1 MKNLKKI
8 IVAASLCAAIGAT
21 AIAGT
26 LAYFT
31 SETEVKTN
39 TFTVGDVEV
48 KLTEPVWDATG
59 KTEAEDLVPGRT
71 VHKDPS
77 VSVSADS
84 VPSYVGIVV
93 TMDEDLYNLSN
104 WNDSNEKP
112 VIIFDE
118 LNAGWSRSNLTV
130 EGELEGQVKILFTY
144 ATPITSETGAVTLF
158 DTIKFEEAIDN
169 NTLVNVGENFDINVQ
184 AYAVQAE
191 GFNDAEKALDTA
203 FEEFSEAPAGE

>member
-104 WNDSNEKP
+104 WNVANNAP
-112 VIIFDE
+112 VVIFDD
-118 LNAGWSRSNLTV
+118 LNEGWSRSGLTV
-130 EGELEGQVKILFTY
+130 DGALDGQVKILFTY
-144 ATPITSETGAVTLF
+144 KTPITSETGAVTLF
-158 DTIKFEEAIDN
+158 DTIRFAETIGND
-169 NTLVNVGENFDINVQ
+169 TLVNVGESFDINVQ

-191 GFNDAEKALDTA
+191 GFTDAEKALDTA
-203 FEEFSEAPAGE
+203 FEEFVED